1 MYPTPRCHD
10 SKKPSK
16 AEFDR
21 KSPCLSAVVWK
32 NNGMKKG
39 FLLNPEWVE
48 YYLMCVPGGWSDI
61 ELRLPEE
68 CFIMWKDFSI
78 EKIFNNKTGWLKEI
92 YPQETLVK
100 ENISNRLKCIGN
112 AQVSVVAAYAF
123 KTLLKELENY
133 EDYYYK

>member
-10 SKKPSK
+10 AKKPTK

-21 KSPCLSAVVWK
+21 KSPCLSAIVWK
-32 NNGMKKG
+32 NNGMKEG

-48 YYLMCVPGGWSDI
+48 NYLMCVPIGWSDI
-61 ELRLPEE
+61 ELVLPQEN
-68 CFIMWKDFSI
+68 FIVWKDFADQ
-78 EKIFNNKTGWLKEI
+78 KIFNNKIGWLKEI
-92 YPQETLVK
+92 PPQETTIKLNRSK
-100 ENISNRLKCIGN
+100 RLKCIGN